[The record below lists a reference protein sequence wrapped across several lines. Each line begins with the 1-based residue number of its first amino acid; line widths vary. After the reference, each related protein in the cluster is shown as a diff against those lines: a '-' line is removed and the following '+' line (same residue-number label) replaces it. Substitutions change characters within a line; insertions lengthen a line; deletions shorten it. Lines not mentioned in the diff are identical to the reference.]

1 MAKKR
6 APARKGKSKK
16 TTASSRKAVKKKK
29 ASKKPAPKS
38 RAAKSKGPVA
48 IASQHIDYLTYKSTQ
63 LQKFYGEALELKTE
77 FRDVD
82 GLAYLVVK
90 TSSSSSIG
98 FMPPHPEMRA
108 DAPAP
113 REPSLYFMVDDVDRT
128 YTYLAA
134 KGVAFVHPPQTMPW
148 GHRVLTSTDPEG
160 RTVMLAGKVEPED

>member
-6 APARKGKSKK
+6 TPAKKKSKK
-16 TTASSRKAVKKKK
+16 KAAPKKSARKKSSRVV
-29 ASKKPAPKS
+29 KS
-38 RAAKSKGPVA
+38 RAAKSRGPVA
-48 IASQHIDYLTYKSTQ
+48 ISSQHIDYLTYKSTQ
-63 LQKFYGEALELKTE
+63 LQKFYGEVLELKTE

-98 FMPPHPEMRA
+98 FMPPHPEMRS
-108 DAPAP
+108 DSPAP
-113 REPSLYFMVDDVDRT
+113 REPSLYFMVDDVDRA
-128 YTYLAA
+128 YSYLAG

-148 GHRVLTSTDPEG
+148 GHRILTTTDPEG